1 MMDKT
6 QVVAA
11 SVMTV
16 LLVGATYTDIRYS
29 KIFNAVT
36 VPAAILGIVVN
47 GVGHGV
53 AGLIGSIEGIALGLA
68 LLPICGLLGRILGG
82 GDIKLL
88 AAVGAL
94 EGPYVLLWACG
105 YTAIAGGILAVMV
118 ALWRRSLRA
127 GVERLGH
134 ALWARMAANATLDI
148 KTADAKARLPY
159 AIAIAF
165 GSLIAV
171 YAVQLH

>member
-1 MMDKT
+1 MDRT
-6 QVVAA
+6 QIVAA
-11 SVMTV
+11 SVMTA
-16 LLVGATYTDIRYS
+16 LLVAATYTDIRYS

-47 GVGHGV
+47 SVGHGV
-53 AGLIGSIEGIALGLA
+53 HGLVISLGGIALGLA
-68 LLPICGLLGRILGG
+68 LLPVCALLGRLLGG

-94 EGPYVLLWACG
+94 QGPYVLLWACG
-105 YTAIAGGILAVMV
+105 YTAIAGGVLAVSV

-127 GVERLGH
+127 AVTRLGH
-134 ALWARMAANATLDI
+134 ALGARLAANTTLDI
-148 KTADAKARLPY
+148 QTADAKARLPY
-159 AIAIAF
+159 AIAIAL

-171 YAVQLH
+171 YAIQLH

>member
-1 MMDKT
+1 MDTT
-6 QVVAA
+6 QIVAA
-11 SVMTV
+11 SILTG
-16 LLVGATYTDIRYS
+16 LLAGATYTDIRYS
-29 KIFNAVT
+29 KILNAVT

-53 AGLIGSIEGIALGLA
+53 AGLVGSLEGIALGLA
-68 LLPICGLLGRILGG
+68 LLPVCGLLGRILGG

-105 YTAIAGGILAVMV
+105 YTAIAGGILAVLV

-127 GVERLGH
+127 GIERMGH
-134 ALWARMAANATLDI
+134 ALWARFAANTTLDI
-148 KTADAKARLPY
+148 QTADAKARLPY
-159 AIAIAF
+159 AIAISL
-165 GSLIAV
+165 GSLVAV